1 MYSLDASLFT
11 RALRRECVERIPFWD
26 VLYGLPAN
34 LAGALLGRELD
45 AGQDRVGQL
54 SDYAPEDQLALA
66 RRLGVD
72 VIGFRAGWGFG
83 GDVWV
88 TDERGV
94 RRYVDGRIKRRADI
108 TELPPLDVGAT
119 YRKVERF
126 LAATEGT
133 GAGVYVGLHGIF
145 HDVIQSVG
153 YGDFML
159 ALHDDPGFVETLL
172 DISLEH
178 NVQLVE
184 GLAAYPL
191 TFLRFYEDIA
201 YNRGLM
207 LRPEVFK
214 RLWLPRVV
222 RLVAPARAAGLPVT
236 LHCCGRLDQ
245 MLPLA
250 IEAGFAAIDPIE
262 PGCNDIYALHA
273 RYGELICFMGN
284 IGIDLL
290 TDGPPERIA
299 AAVREQVGRL
309 GSRGGYV
316 IKTGNHFN
324 EQVPAAHV
332 LALAQAA
339 RGCAHDM
346 H

>member
-26 VLYGLPAN
+26 VLYGLPEH

-119 YRKVERF
+119 CRKVERF
-126 LAATEGT
+126 LAATGGT

-145 HDVIQSVG
+145 HDVVQSVG

-201 YNRGLM
+201 YNRGLDAAARS
-207 LRPEVFK
+207 LQAP
-214 RLWLPRVV
+214 
-222 RLVAPARAAGLPVT
+222 VAPARG
-236 LHCCGRLDQ
+236 
-245 MLPLA
+245 
-250 IEAGFAAIDPIE
+250 
-262 PGCNDIYALHA
+262 
-273 RYGELICFMGN
+273 
-284 IGIDLL
+284 
-290 TDGPPERIA
+290 
-299 AAVREQVGRL
+299 
-309 GSRGGYV
+309 
-316 IKTGNHFN
+316 
-324 EQVPAAHV
+324 
-332 LALAQAA
+332 AA
-339 RGCAHDM
+339 RCARACRGSPRDSALLRSAGSDDPTGYRGRFRRD
-346 H
+346 